1 PEDVR
6 RALRDVDSHEP
17 RTGVVAI
24 ENTHNRCGGRV
35 MTPERTEAIAAVA
48 RGAGV
53 PVHLDGARIFNAAV
67 ALEVPVATL
76 AGQVDS
82 VTFCLSKGLG
92 APVGSVLCGSR
103 ELIAQ

>member
-1 PEDVR
+1 NRHRAGRGARPRDRSVPNGTDGRIDPEDVR

-82 VTFCLSKGLG
+82 V
-92 APVGSVLCGSR
+92 
-103 ELIAQ
+103 